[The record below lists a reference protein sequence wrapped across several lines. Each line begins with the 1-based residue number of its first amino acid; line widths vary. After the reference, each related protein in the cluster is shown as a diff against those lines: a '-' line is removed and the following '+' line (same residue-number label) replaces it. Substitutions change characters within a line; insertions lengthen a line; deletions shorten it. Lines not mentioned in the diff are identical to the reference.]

1 MTDKSMT
8 SPANVGTLWLDGLIK
23 AAKRGDPQSS
33 AMCLRHAGKDLQEQR
48 PLYPPLA
55 QHVGSCLEEAAQK
68 ARSLRKEK
76 IEKRAVEVCKALGL
90 ISSRRGPKPPYF
102 KPVTGKGF
110 DLTSLV
116 VHFHLLGHPMTR
128 KEGGAFYRAAQV
140 VGSRPGTVEAAYRDY
155 KKREI
160 VQDPTFQSLMLARAQ
175 YLIKRSRIKPRPKRS

>member
-8 SPANVGTLWLDGLIK
+8 SPADADNPWIDALIK
-23 AAKRGDPQSS
+23 AAKRGEPQYS
-33 AMCLRHAGKDLQEQR
+33 AMCLREAGRDLQDQR

-55 QHVGSCLEEAAQK
+55 RYVGSCLEEAVQK
-68 ARSLRKEK
+68 ANSLRGEK
-76 IEKRAVEVCKALGL
+76 IEKRAVEVMKALGL
-90 ISSRRGPKPPYF
+90 ATSQRGPKRPYF
-102 KPVTGKGF
+102 KPVGGKGF

-155 KKREI
+155 KKREDF
-160 VQDPTFQSLMLARAQ
+160 QDPTFQSLMLARAQ
-175 YLIKRSRIKPRPKRS
+175 YLIKRSRVKPRPQA